1 MGKTIGRTAKAC
13 ALALVAAAGYARA
26 ELVINESAGDYL
38 DPYGSANTDR
48 DNAAEA
54 KPGGDTVR
62 VSGHWFS
69 GDEGESFL
77 RRTEKGPPQRTTSVY
92 TGSVFRT
99 DRDFSVRME
108 MRMPDSK
115 DYAVSISFFWL
126 DAASF
131 TDIAKSIGG
140 EDGWSLR
147 TRGDAIARP
156 DKEREDENLSDGF
169 AAGLKGYALNFDLES
184 EDGAERGARATLV
197 DLRDRSPVADAEIDF
212 SSDRKSD
219 NANGWQTVGF
229 GYDADADHYT
239 LGWGYDG
246 SSFKERRSYPAAGT
260 EKFTS
265 AYVGFRARTD
275 RSGHSQDVRNIV
287 LQCVPAA
294 GPAAVPEPGT
304 WAAAALLVAGAALM
318 RWRKCRGAGRENDGE
333 KKKSSLRE

>member
-13 ALALVAAAGYARA
+13 ALALVAAAGCARA

-38 DPYGSANTDR
+38 DPYGSANTER

-54 KPGGDTVR
+54 KPGDDTVR

-69 GDEGESFL
+69 GDQAESFL

-92 TGSVFRT
+92 MGSVFRT

-115 DYAVSISFFWL
+115 DDAVSISFFWL

-140 EDGWSLR
+140 EDGWLGR
-147 TRGDAIARP
+147 TRGDAIAKA

-197 DLRDRSPVADAEIDF
+197 NLRDLSPVADAEIDF
-212 SSDRKSD
+212 SSDRKFD
-219 NANGWQTVGF
+219 KADGWQTVGF
-229 GYDADADHYT
+229 SFDAGADRYT

-246 SSFKERRSYPAAGT
+246 SSFNERKSYPAAGT
-260 EKFTS
+260 EKYAS
-265 AYVGFRARTD
+265 SYVGFRARTD

-287 LQCVPAA
+287 LEGAPAA

-304 WAAAALLVAGAALM
+304 WAAAALLVVGAALL
-318 RWRKCRGAGRENDGE
+318 RWRKRRGAAQENW
-333 KKKSSLRE
+333 SRVNSL